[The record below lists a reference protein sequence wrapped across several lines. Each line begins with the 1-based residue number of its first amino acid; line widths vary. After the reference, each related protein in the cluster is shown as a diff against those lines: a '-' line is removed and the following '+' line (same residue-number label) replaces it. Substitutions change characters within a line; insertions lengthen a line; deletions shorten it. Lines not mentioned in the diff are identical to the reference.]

1 VAAEGVRAR
10 SADLGLIDGPRT
22 TPSKPRCQAGSCR
35 GSSCAARSSAALL
48 GGVARLLRVLPVA
61 HRIET
66 ATDGWVVVASVEL
79 WDDHVVLHFAQEQ
92 RPAPGLTQRAYEWS
106 ISDDLETP
114 YRSIGGGMAASRG
127 GADDRERIRGR
138 TDFAPAVP
146 LGASELIITPP
157 LLRLSEPVVV
167 DLSS

>member
-1 VAAEGVRAR
+1 
-10 SADLGLIDGPRT
+10 LGR
-22 TPSKPRCQAGSCR
+22 
-35 GSSCAARSSAALL
+35 
-48 GGVARLLRVLPVA
+48 VARLLRVLPVA
-61 HRIET
+61 HHIET

-106 ISDDLETP
+106 ISDDLGTP

-127 GADDRERIRGR
+127 GAEDQERIRGE

-146 LGASELIITPP
+146 LGSTELIITPP
-157 LLRLSEPVVV
+157 LLRLNEPIVV